1 MDLHFVDEQDDY
13 CPNCGVPVPFARRG
27 RACPHCG
34 RDFADSGPRH
44 MGTIF
49 GYGVLGATWG
59 VLVGLALA
67 MTGAVTGGTGIGV
80 PLTVGGLGTFGL
92 LATTETG
99 KRIEARRGMERRER
113 GVETR
118 TRELAVLESPPYAWA
133 NIAEFAATGIAARMT
148 GRERSIPRRPRRYR
162 TRKRPR
168 GKSAS
173 LYSEVA

>member
-1 MDLHFVDEQDDY
+1 M
-13 CPNCGVPVPFARRG
+13 PFARRG

-99 KRIEARRGMERRER
+99 KRIEEERRAGYEV
-113 GVETR
+113 G
-118 TRELAVLESPPYAWA
+118 LLSL
-133 NIAEFAATGIAARMT
+133 ATGAFAGFVAALWGVQELQTVAAAMVVASV
-148 GRERSIPRRPRRYR
+148 GVWWVVRR
-162 TRKRPR
+162 
-168 GKSAS
+168 
-173 LYSEVA
+173 